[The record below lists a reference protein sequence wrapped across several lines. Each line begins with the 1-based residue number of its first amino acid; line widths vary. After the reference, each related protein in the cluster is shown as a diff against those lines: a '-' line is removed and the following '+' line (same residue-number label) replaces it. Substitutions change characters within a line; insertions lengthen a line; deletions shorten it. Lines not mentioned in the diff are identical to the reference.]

1 MLRLVVPSIA
11 AAPSLL
17 ALLLSGSGSPL
28 FGQEP
33 IGTIEASSATVSGPL
48 SLTGDK
54 ALIGGNAVITAR
66 DRTAT
71 VNLSRGGEV
80 LVCRTS
86 ALHAARGAGPA
97 KREPLLLALDRGA
110 VEIHMAAT
118 AADAVLTP
126 DLRFTIAT
134 STGRPAAGLLDL
146 RIRVAGNGDTCVENR
161 GKAAPTLEV
170 SEQFGSGLYQVHP
183 NQHLLFEHGSLREV
197 VDDETS
203 PCGCPPPPVL
213 SASNSGISTDV
224 TRAARPGARVADDPD
239 EVRAHNRAEVQHPFP
254 AAESQGLTLS
264 GAPAYVPQS
273 PPREPHAQ
281 VAATLSFGPG
291 SRGFDGTNPTVANSS
306 AAPANTPASAAPAP
320 AAKQPATNQ
329 PASSPP
335 AVTPAPVTPAPV
347 PPAPIAAAP
356 VQLAAAPVQP
366 AAPPAPAPP
375 PTPPQ
380 PTPAPP
386 PPVSVTTTPAVN
398 DKLSDHEV
406 AQSPLPP
413 PAPSAHTIGHR
424 IGHFFH
430 HLFVGK

>member
-1 MLRLVVPSIA
+1 MSRLVVPSIA

-17 ALLLSGSGSPL
+17 ALLLSGSCSPF

-54 ALIGGNAVITAR
+54 ALIGANAVITAR

-97 KREPLLLALDRGA
+97 RREPLLLALDRGA

-170 SEQFGSGLYQVHP
+170 AEQFGAGLYQVHP

-239 EVRAHNRAEVQHPFP
+239 EVRAHTPAEVQHPFP

-291 SRGFDGTNPTVANSS
+291 SKGFDGTNPTVANTS
-306 AAPANTPASAAPAP
+306 AASANTSPAP
-320 AAKQPATNQ
+320 GPAKQ
-329 PASSPP
+329 
-335 AVTPAPVTPAPV
+335 PAPV
-347 PPAPIAAAP
+347 PPAAVTPVSAPPAVAP
-356 VQLAAAPVQP
+356 VPVSP
-366 AAPPAPAPP
+366 AAPNPAATVQPAPAPP
-375 PTPPQ
+375 PAPPQ

-386 PPVSVTTTPAVN
+386 PPPPVSVTSAPAVN

-424 IGHFFH
+424 IGHFFR

>member
-1 MLRLVVPSIA
+1 MSRLVVPSIA
-11 AAPSLL
+11 VAPSLF
-17 ALLLSGSGSPL
+17 ALLLCGSCPSL
-28 FGQEP
+28 SAQEP

-54 ALIGGNAVITAR
+54 ALIGANAVITAR

-239 EVRAHNRAEVQHPFP
+239 EVRAHNPAEVQHPFP

-291 SRGFDGTNPTVANSS
+291 SRGFDGTNPTVANTP
-306 AAPANTPASAAPAP
+306 AAPASTPAPAAPAP
-320 AAKQPATNQ
+320 APAPAPATKQPSSTP
-329 PASSPP
+329 PASAPT
-335 AVTPAPVTPAPV
+335 AVAPAPV
-347 PPAPIAAAP
+347 PASAPT
-356 VQLAAAPVQP
+356 P
-366 AAPPAPAPP
+366 AAPIQPAPQPP
-375 PTPPQ
+375 PATPPQ

-386 PPVSVTTTPAVN
+386 PVSVTTAPPVN
-398 DKLSDHEV
+398 DKLSDHEI

-413 PAPSAHTIGHR
+413 PAPSAHTISHR